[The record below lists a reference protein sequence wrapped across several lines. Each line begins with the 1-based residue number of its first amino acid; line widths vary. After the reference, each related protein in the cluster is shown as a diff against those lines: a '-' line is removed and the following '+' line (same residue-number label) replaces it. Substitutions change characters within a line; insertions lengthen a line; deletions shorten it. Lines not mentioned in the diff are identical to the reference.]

1 MKQIINSITY
11 VNIIAII
18 IAFVMISCARVGSP
32 TGGLKD
38 SIPPNLVNVYPPIE
52 TTNFQD
58 DEIELVFDEYIQART
73 LKKDVIINPP
83 IEDYDYKINKRTL
96 SIAINESLRD
106 STTYTINFREAIKDA
121 TEGNSPENIIIAF
134 STGPFIDSFAVQ
146 GNVKHLM
153 TQLPAEDVTVA
164 LYNAEDTVDIFNGIP
179 MYLTKTDEEGKYEIK
194 YIREGS
200 YRIYA
205 FKDES
210 NNLKAESDKE
220 PYGFRA
226 DPLNFGRYQE
236 NSLTGD
242 TLTTLYQNVD
252 IPIYGM
258 DIRPIEIL
266 SSRTNGKYYEIR
278 FNKYITQYNIS
289 IEENLETITLQDSL
303 PENIIN
309 YAPGSIYSNFQDE
322 HKLIRIYNTLDQDSV
337 LTIITAVDSIQQIIA
352 DTIYLKFE
360 DTQRRAEAFTQTINT
375 RPGSDNYSINAII
388 AFSKPVVGTNMDSI
402 SFQYDTLVTISLI
415 PEKDFTWN
423 KYRDELIINKKLNK
437 DTLARQLMEKY
448 HILDSIKAQE
458 KIMYE
463 QTLLDSLKT
472 VNIFEDKFRIA
483 KALNKSQNDPAKQRI
498 LDSLATL
505 ESESDQL
512 TLLTQLYDTAT
523 AGTKIVIDKREI
535 ELNKGYQLNIG
546 KGAFISVELDSSDN
560 MKQTFSSINPE
571 ERGTIRGTI
580 TTNFESFTIQL
591 LNEKYEVVREIN
603 NQASYVFDFIEPG
616 TYYIRVL
623 IDKNENGKWDKG
635 NILEQQEPE
644 PVFFYEEEVPLREN
658 WEVGGKDI
666 SF

>member
-1 MKQIINSITY
+1 
-11 VNIIAII
+11 
-18 IAFVMISCARVGSP
+18 
-32 TGGLKD
+32 
-38 SIPPNLVNVYPPIE
+38 
-52 TTNFQD
+52 
-58 DEIELVFDEYIQART
+58 
-73 LKKDVIINPP
+73 
-83 IEDYDYKINKRTL
+83 
-96 SIAINESLRD
+96 
-106 STTYTINFREAIKDA
+106 
-121 TEGNSPENIIIAF
+121 
-134 STGPFIDSFAVQ
+134 
-146 GNVKHLM
+146 
-153 TQLPAEDVTVA
+153 
-164 LYNAEDTVDIFNGIP
+164 
-179 MYLTKTDEEGKYEIK
+179 
-194 YIREGS
+194 
-200 YRIYA
+200 
-205 FKDES
+205 
-210 NNLKAESDKE
+210 
-220 PYGFRA
+220 
-226 DPLNFGRYQE
+226 
-236 NSLTGD
+236 
-242 TLTTLYQNVD
+242 
-252 IPIYGM
+252 
-258 DIRPIEIL
+258 
-266 SSRTNGKYYEIR
+266 
-278 FNKYITQYNIS
+278 
-289 IEENLETITLQDSL
+289 
-303 PENIIN
+303 
-309 YAPGSIYSNFQDE
+309 
-322 HKLIRIYNTLDQDSV
+322 LIRIYNTLDQDSV

-375 RPGSDNYSINAII
+375 RPGSNNYSINAII

-448 HILDSIKAQE
+448 HILDSIKVQE